1 MILVDTSG
9 LLAFYDDLESLH
21 GETVRVL
28 QDPQPRILSPF
39 VLAELDYLVLNNV
52 GRRVELEVLDDI
64 GGGAYELAPFVA
76 ADVADAVDVVRR
88 YSDFDVGL
96 TDASIVVLSRRYGVN
111 DVLTLDERHF
121 RVLSGARDRPFRV
134 LPADV

>member
-1 MILVDTSG
+1 LILVDTSR
-9 LLAFYDDLESLH
+9 LVAFYDDLDSLH

-28 QDPQPRILSPF
+28 QDPQARILSPF
-39 VLAELDYLVLNNV
+39 VLAELDDLVLSNV

-121 RVLSGARDRPFRV
+121 RVLRGSRDRPFRV
-134 LPADV
+134 LPADA